1 VGPQEGAGAGECSLA
16 LVEKSPKGRLPDKRD
31 PSRRHPG
38 RQEAS
43 VGGQGVV
50 DSGRIRTLGREFAGR
65 DAITQVASF
74 CALGNEFSDEGVQLL
89 MGLVTCSPWCRSA
102 AVGGSLA
109 DMGLRAALGG
119 VTIGVV
125 ARVTR
130 LLRANSETDRPA
142 CVILAGAGW
151 ERLGE
156 GSGDGV
162 IGCRARW

>member
-1 VGPQEGAGAGECSLA
+1 M
-16 LVEKSPKGRLPDKRD
+16 
-31 PSRRHPG
+31 
-38 RQEAS
+38 
-43 VGGQGVV
+43 
-50 DSGRIRTLGREFAGR
+50 LGREFAGR

-74 CALGNEFSDEGVQLL
+74 RALGNEFSDEGVQLL

-125 ARVTR
+125 ARVTW
-130 LLRANSETDRPA
+130 LLRANSETDQPA

-162 IGCRARW
+162 IGCRCWQCGAVPGAGTVGVSGAGPARPCGWLGGDEVIWCRGG

>member
-1 VGPQEGAGAGECSLA
+1 
-16 LVEKSPKGRLPDKRD
+16 
-31 PSRRHPG
+31 
-38 RQEAS
+38 
-43 VGGQGVV
+43 
-50 DSGRIRTLGREFAGR
+50 
-65 DAITQVASF
+65 
-74 CALGNEFSDEGVQLL
+74 
-89 MGLVTCSPWCRSA
+89 M
-102 AVGGSLA
+102 GGSLA

-142 CVILAGAGW
+142 RVILARAGW

-156 GSGDGV
+156 RSGDGV